1 MPHTQ
6 GNNNSCDCG
15 TFFLDVVGRYAPG
28 EVVLLASP
36 QARESNPKIEQA
48 IERTWQEQT
57 LAAEAAGRRL
67 FNGTLARLV
76 CYEPLPH
83 RLELTL
89 GRTTYREFLGTN
101 LHNAVL
107 RYTHGGDVLSDP
119 LGVSAAILTADNY
132 ILLGLRSDQVAFH
145 AGRLHPVGGMLE
157 LSPDGRPAEPFQAV
171 LDEIEQE
178 LGLQRAD
185 LLSPLCLGLV
195 RDRKIVQPELV
206 FWMRAAAVA
215 SDIRARWSTAHDAH
229 EHTDLAAVRS
239 DATSVIEFIQHRYG
253 DLTPLALATLLLH
266 GQHTWGSGW
275 FTAAR
280 GYLRKVV

>member
-28 EVVLLASP
+28 EVVLLPSP
-36 QARESNPKIEQA
+36 RARESDPKIEEA
-48 IERTWQEQT
+48 IERTWQEQM
-57 LAAEAAGRRL
+57 ARAQREGRRL
-67 FNGTLARLV
+67 FDGRLARLV

-89 GRTTYREFLGTN
+89 GQTTYREFLGTN
-101 LHNAVL
+101 LYNAAL
-107 RYTHGGDVLSDP
+107 RYTYGGDVLGDP

-132 ILLGLRSDQVAFH
+132 ILLGLRSETVAFH
-145 AGRLHPVGGMLE
+145 AGRVHPVGGMLE
-157 LSPDGRPAEPFQAV
+157 LTADGTPTEPFQAV

-178 LGLQRAD
+178 TGLQRTD
-185 LLSPLCLGLV
+185 LISPLCLGIV

-206 FWMRAAAVA
+206 FWLRASAAA
-215 SDIRARWSTAHDAH
+215 SDVRARWPHAHDAH
-229 EHTDLAAVRS
+229 EHTDFVAIRS
-239 DATSVIEFIQHRYG
+239 DATSVIEFIQNRHD

>member
-6 GNNNSCDCG
+6 GDNNSCDCG

-28 EVVLLASP
+28 EVAVVASSRE
-36 QARESNPKIEQA
+36 RESNPKVEQA
-48 IERTWQEQT
+48 IERAWQEQT
-57 LAAEAAGRRL
+57 RQAAAAGRRL
-67 FNGTLARLV
+67 FNGRLARLV

-89 GRTTYREFLGTN
+89 GQTTYREFLGTN
-101 LHNAVL
+101 LYNAAL
-107 RYTHGGDVLSDP
+107 RYTYGGDVLGDP

-145 AGRLHPVGGMLE
+145 AGRLHPIGGMLE
-157 LSPDGRPAEPFQAV
+157 LLPDDRPPDPFQAV
-171 LDEIEQE
+171 LNEIEQE
-178 LGLQRAD
+178 LGLQRTD

-206 FWMRAAAVA
+206 FWMRAAAIA
-215 SDIRARWSTAHDAH
+215 SDIRAQWSAASDAH

-239 DATSVIEFIQHRYG
+239 DATSVIEFIQHRTA